1 MPRYLSS
8 NCKCL
13 RPTTITKQSNQ
24 TQNATFISPQITAL
38 WWLFLCFAILLAQ
51 NLHNFVCKRRTRFR
65 QYFEW
70 QQKEEWQNKK
80 LVCMK
85 LCAAKHYWC
94 RSRYLC
100 VCLLESWTPGESI
113 VCWTHFVCL
122 TSLHGLCHSRIGTQT
137 HFFGPFYLWNGLLK
151 DCQGHNGSMAW
162 ELSKIFLNNYNKLL
176 TSKLRALIKKFCRQ
190 AVKMLL
196 SSCQL

>member
-1 MPRYLSS
+1 MPRSYYNHQTIESNTKCNLHQSADYSTLMVVFVLCNPLSS
-8 NCKCL
+8 ELAQFCL
-13 RPTTITKQSNQ
+13 QTSHAIPTIFWVTTIGE
-24 TQNATFISPQITAL
+24 
-38 WWLFLCFAILLAQ
+38 
-51 NLHNFVCKRRTRFR
+51 R
-65 QYFEW
+65 
-70 QQKEEWQNKK
+70 QNKK

-151 DCQGHNGSMAW
+151 DCQGHNRSVAW
-162 ELSKIFLNNYNKLL
+162 ELSKKLPE
-176 TSKLRALIKKFCRQ
+176 
-190 AVKMLL
+190 
-196 SSCQL
+196 